1 MALEILEHNS
11 FTGPAFPEPFVK
23 FELEK
28 QLTKKKLLAK
38 TTGTEGKTLQ
48 QSWEVYRRKL
58 RELSTMGGAVRVFN
72 HVVEPL
78 IERLGYATAEN
89 ADQVQTREG
98 LESGGYLLKTAD
110 GSSKLRVWTTAF
122 EEDLDAPAK
131 RGLAYRFSHLRV
143 AQRVLLTSGERVGL
157 LTNGVELRVLIS
169 DPARP
174 DSQLIVPIDTHW
186 KRSRSVPDSYR
197 LVLALSSPEGIVA
210 VPELVEKA
218 RLQQAQVTKDLRIQA
233 RRAVRLFIQEILDRH
248 QVSGVGF
255 RVSGAGDGD
264 EVSGILA
271 GEDVSGIEGSQDL
284 SGSQGLES
292 GDEVSGVGFRVS
304 GILAGEDVSGIEG
317 SQDLSG
323 SQGLES
329 GDEVSGVGFRVSGI
343 LAGEDVSGIEG
354 SQDLSG
360 SQGLESGDGSGGG
373 VLPTDSEVSADR
385 DLRTQQ
391 PDPKGGGINSGEY
404 RRGEGQISSQRIHST
419 SIHRQRLADGVG
431 NSSNDSRETG
441 LSEPSGTRSNAE
453 TDLGSGF
460 QAESFDQNLEA
471 KTTPDTRHLKP
482 DTQHPTPDTQHLPP
496 DTLAKQLWREGLI
509 VVYRLLF
516 VLKLETS
523 DDPARAFSFA
533 STSLWRNSFSPTTA
547 LAKYVRRVLDEGM
560 ETGEFLEQGLK
571 QMFRMFAE
579 GLECTELHVKPLGG
593 ALFGPNTTPI
603 LSSLSWGERAV
614 AHLLDQLLWTAKRR
628 GAIARERV
636 HYGSLDVEDLG
647 RVYEALLELEP
658 GIATEPMCRL
668 RRQKLEVVVPLA
680 QGKKYR
686 PVVQSETDGDADIED
701 DDEEETPKRSKKT
714 KVQWIE
720 EIKPGQFYLRV
731 GLGRKSSGSYYTPH
745 SFVRFLVRETL
756 GAKVDECS
764 PKDDPNPPAI
774 LKLKVL
780 DPAMGSGHFLV
791 EACRFLGDRLYEACR
806 LCDEKILAAEQA
818 SEAVDPPT
826 LNPDPN
832 AIADVYRQ
840 RILALR
846 DPDKKLLNYLPS
858 SAPEGQESGY
868 SQQEAQALCRRMVA
882 VHCLYGVDKNPLAV
896 ELAKLS
902 LWLESHGE
910 GLPLTFLDH
919 RLLLGDSLTGPFFHH
934 LLTYPGTQQ
943 EIDPLLFRG
952 IRERFTEAMALALT
966 HVKSL
971 EATVG
976 FNLSELKA
984 KEAAKD
990 KLDRALAPFKIIAAA
1005 WSGGVMLGNCDD
1017 IAYANLV
1024 KFFAENGELPE
1035 DFSTLETSDPV
1046 SLRQAIAK
1054 GLGVG
1059 DEVSGVGCRV
1069 SGVGCRVSGV
1079 GDEVSGDLSAF
1090 LTDISI
1096 PAFSYDLMF
1105 AEVFYP
1111 TGNLNEVYGFDVVLG
1126 NPPWDAIQFKSK
1138 EFLASFNIGIVD
1150 AENDQEQEEIK
1161 RQLMSDPECA
1171 SLFAEYQE
1179 EFEQQKRVNDVLY
1192 QYQKV
1197 RIDGDLAGRQ
1207 LDAFRVFMERNAQL
1221 IKKNA
1226 LTGVLVPSGFHA
1238 NEGATGI
1245 RRLYF
1250 ENMACQ
1256 CCYSFENRR
1265 RLFEIDSRFKFATVI
1280 AQKGKQTT
1288 EFPCAFYLH
1297 DDEWLFEEKE
1307 QRPPLN
1313 YTLDFIQKTGGD
1325 YLSLLELQSE
1335 KDLEVAKVCFANGEP
1350 FGTVCDRLK
1359 IKFGSE
1365 CHMRNDKWRFTNTDD
1380 ILPENKDPRDP
1391 ETLNELIQQGFVMLQ
1406 DDKTFEIYSDL
1417 TRKWRPR
1424 YLVKLEQLRD
1434 KPDWVNKI
1442 PFFRLSYRKIT
1453 GATNYRTCIVHLLP
1467 PGNVFGD
1474 GTYCDRKAG
1483 DHSNLESLQILA
1495 ILASFVFDW
1504 LVRLKTLANLNLF
1517 IINSCPFPSIEHL
1530 KTFLAH
1536 CSLRLTCNHSGYEP
1550 LWREQLG
1557 DVWRENS
1564 GLEGENSTVK
1574 FPVLASDDERWKVR
1588 ATIDAVIAQAYRL
1601 NREQYSHVLST
1612 FSHKSYPKAPQ
1623 LCLEMFD
1630 ELESI
1635 GLEAFTQKYDPY
1647 HDIPLNENLPKP
1659 VISLPIPETNSAT
1672 TDDGFQL
1679 TSPPVKEK
1687 STKRRRKK

>member
-28 QLTKKKLLAK
+28 QLAKKKLLAK

-292 GDEVSGVGFRVS
+292 GD
-304 GILAGEDVSGIEG
+304 
-317 SQDLSG
+317 
-323 SQGLES
+323 
-329 GDEVSGVGFRVSGI
+329 
-343 LAGEDVSGIEG
+343 
-354 SQDLSG
+354 
-360 SQGLESGDGSGGG
+360 GSGGG

-453 TDLGSGF
+453 IDLGSGF

-482 DTQHPTPDTQHLPP
+482 DTQHLPP
-496 DTLAKQLWREGLI
+496 DALAKQLWREGLI

-571 QMFRMFAE
+571 LMFRMFAE

-668 RRQKLEVVVPLA
+668 QRDKLQVVVPLA
-680 QGKKYR
+680 QGEKYR
-686 PVVQSETDGDADIED
+686 PVVQSETDGDIDIED
-701 DDEEETPKRSKKT
+701 DNEEETPKRSKKT

-818 SEAVDPPT
+818 SEPVDPATP
-826 LNPDPN
+826 NSDPN

-840 RILALR
+840 RILALP
-846 DPDKKLLNYLPS
+846 DPEKKLLNYLPS

-902 LWLESHGE
+902 LWLESHAE

-952 IRERFTEAMALALT
+952 IRERFTEAMAQALT

-1035 DFSTLETSDPV
+1035 DFSALETSDPV

-1069 SGVGCRVSGV
+1069 SGVGDEVSGV
-1079 GDEVSGDLSAF
+1079 GFPVSGDLSAF
-1090 LTDISI
+1090 LTDTSI

-1126 NPPWDAIQFKSK
+1126 NPPWDAVRPKAK
-1138 EFLASFNIGIVD
+1138 EFFASYDFGILD
-1150 AENDQEQEEIK
+1150 APTKPERIAIEERIKADAKISKLHEDYEAEFKEQHQIH
-1161 RQLMSDPECA
+1161 DI
-1171 SLFAEYQE
+1171 
-1179 EFEQQKRVNDVLY
+1179 LY
-1192 QYQKV
+1192 QYQVV
-1197 RIDGDLAGRQ
+1197 RVNGSKTGGDP
-1207 LDAFRVFMERNAQL
+1207 DAAKLFAERNTQL
-1221 IKKNA
+1221 LHQSGI
-1226 LTGVLVPSGFHA
+1226 TGVVIPSGFHA

-1265 RLFEIDSRFKFATVI
+1265 KLFEIHASFKFATVI

-1359 IKFGSE
+1359 IKLGRE
-1365 CHMRNDKWRFTNTDD
+1365 LHMTDDAWRFTNTDE
-1380 ILPENKDPRDP
+1380 ILPNGEDPRDP
-1391 ETLNELIQQGFVMLQ
+1391 DIAKQLLERGYLVLHEG
-1406 DDKTFEIYSDL
+1406 KTFWLYNDRWESRPKHLVSLESIKDRPQWLQSQKFYRL
-1417 TRKWRPR
+1417 IFRK
-1424 YLVKLEQLRD
+1424 VA
-1434 KPDWVNKI
+1434 
-1442 PFFRLSYRKIT
+1442 SS
-1453 GATNYRTCIVHLLP
+1453 TNERTLISCLLP
-1467 PGNVFGD
+1467 SLWLSSDSTFAEQSSDQRNINLALNLSAICSSFTTDFCVRQLVTSNV
-1474 GTYCDRKAG
+1474 
-1483 DHSNLESLQILA
+1483 
-1495 ILASFVFDW
+1495 
-1504 LVRLKTLANLNLF
+1504 NLF
-1517 IINSCPFPSIEHL
+1517 ILNRIPIPDTRHPTPD
-1530 KTFLAH
+1530 TFLAH
-1536 CSLRLTCNHSGYEP
+1536 SALRLTCNHSGYEP

-1557 DVWRENS
+1557 DVWRENNS
-1564 GLEGENSTVK
+1564 LEGENSTVK

-1588 ATIDAVIAQAYRL
+1588 AAIDAVIAQAYHL
-1601 NREQYSHVLST
+1601 NREQYCHVLST
-1612 FSHKSYPKAPQ
+1612 FSHKSYPKARQ

>member
-197 LVLALSSPEGIVA
+197 LVWALSSPEGIVA

-218 RLQQAQVTKDLRIQA
+218 RLQQAQVTKDLRVQA
-233 RRAVRLFIQEILDRH
+233 RRAVRLFIQEILDRG
-248 QVSGVGF
+248 Q
-255 RVSGAGDGD
+255 
-264 EVSGILA
+264 
-271 GEDVSGIEGSQDL
+271 
-284 SGSQGLES
+284 LE
-292 GDEVSGVGFRVS
+292 
-304 GILAGEDVSGIEG
+304 A
-317 SQDLSG
+317 
-323 SQGLES
+323 
-329 GDEVSGVGFRVSGI
+329 
-343 LAGEDVSGIEG
+343 
-354 SQDLSG
+354 
-360 SQGLESGDGSGGG
+360 
-373 VLPTDSEVSADR
+373 
-385 DLRTQQ
+385 
-391 PDPKGGGINSGEY
+391 
-404 RRGEGQISSQRIHST
+404 
-419 SIHRQRLADGVG
+419 
-431 NSSNDSRETG
+431 
-441 LSEPSGTRSNAE
+441 NAE
-453 TDLGSGF
+453 PL
-460 QAESFDQNLEA
+460 
-471 KTTPDTRHLKP
+471 TPDIQNAPHRNYEP
-482 DTQHPTPDTQHLPP
+482 DA
-496 DTLAKQLWREGLI
+496 LAKQLWREGLI

-668 RRQKLEVVVPLA
+668 QRDKLQVVVPLA
-680 QGKKYR
+680 QGEKYR
-686 PVVQSETDGDADIED
+686 PVVQSETDGDTDIEN
-701 DDEEETPKRSKKT
+701 DDEEETPKRTKKT

-756 GAKVDECS
+756 GAKIDECS
-764 PKDDPNPPAI
+764 PKHDPNPSAI

-791 EACRFLGDRLYEACR
+791 EACRFLGDQLYEACR

-818 SEAVDPPT
+818 SEAVDPAT
-826 LNPDPN
+826 PN
-832 AIADVYRQ
+832 SDSNAIGSATDAAASIADVYRQ
-840 RILALR
+840 RILALP
-846 DPDKKLLNYLPS
+846 DPEKKLLNYLPS

-902 LWLESHGE
+902 LWLESHAE

-952 IRERFTEAMALALT
+952 IRERFTEAMAQALT

-1035 DFSTLETSDPV
+1035 DFSALETSDPV

-1069 SGVGCRVSGV
+1069 SGVGDEVSGV
-1079 GDEVSGDLSAF
+1079 GCRVSGDLSAF

-1096 PAFSYDLMF
+1096 PAFPYDLMF

-1111 TGNLNEVYGFDVVLG
+1111 TGNLNEVHGFDVVLG
-1126 NPPWDAIQFKSK
+1126 NPPWDRVRPFTK
-1138 EFLASFNIGIVD
+1138 EFLASFDISILD
-1150 AENDQEQEEIK
+1150 APNKRESEETENRLLNDPKIK
-1161 RQLMSDPECA
+1161 TAFED
-1171 SLFAEYQE
+1171 YQK
-1179 EFEQQKRVNDVLY
+1179 EFEEQGKVHDVKF
-1192 QYQKV
+1192 QYQNV
-1197 RIDGDLAGRQ
+1197 RIGNILAGRGNA
-1207 LDAFRVFMERNAQL
+1207 DAYCIFAEASASLLKANGYVGL
-1221 IKKNA
+1221 I
-1226 LTGVLVPSGFHA
+1226 LPSGFHA

-1245 RRLYF
+1245 RQLYF

-1265 RLFEIDSRFKFATVI
+1265 KLFEIDSRFKFATVI

-1288 EFPCAFYLH
+1288 KFPCAFYLH

-1335 KDLEVAKVCFANGEP
+1335 KDLEVAKVCFATGEP
-1350 FGTVCDRLK
+1350 FGTVCERLK
-1359 IKFGSE
+1359 IKLGRE
-1365 CHMRNDKWRFTNTDD
+1365 LDMNRDDWRFTNTDE
-1380 ILPENKDPRDP
+1380 ILPNGEDPRDP
-1391 ETLNELIQQGFVMLQ
+1391 DIAKQLLERGYLVLHEG
-1406 DDKTFEIYSDL
+1406 KTFWLYNDRWEDKASSCIEISRL
-1417 TRKWRPR
+1417 
-1424 YLVKLEQLRD
+1424 QD
-1434 KPDWVNKI
+1434 KPDWCQASTY
-1442 PFFRLSYRKIT
+1442 FRGAYRAI
-1453 GATNYRTCIVHLLP
+1453 ASSTNERTIVFLVLP
-1467 PGNVFGD
+1467 PGSVFGNSAPVERQPFN
-1474 GTYCDRKAG
+1474 CSR
-1483 DHSNLESLQILA
+1483 NFILQLSA
-1495 ILASFVFDW
+1495 TLNTFSFDW
-1504 LVRLKTLANLNLF
+1504 TARIRASANINQFILF
-1517 IINSCPFPSIEHL
+1517 SCPLPIQVFADTRHQNPTP
-1530 KTFLAH
+1530 KPDTFLAH
-1536 CSLRLTCNHSGYEP
+1536 SALRLTCNHSGYEP

-1564 GLEGENSTVK
+1564 GLEDENSTVK
-1574 FPVLASDDERWKVR
+1574 FPVLATDDERWKVR
-1588 ATIDAVIAQAYRL
+1588 AAIDAVIAQAYHL
-1601 NREQYSHVLST
+1601 NREQYCHVLST